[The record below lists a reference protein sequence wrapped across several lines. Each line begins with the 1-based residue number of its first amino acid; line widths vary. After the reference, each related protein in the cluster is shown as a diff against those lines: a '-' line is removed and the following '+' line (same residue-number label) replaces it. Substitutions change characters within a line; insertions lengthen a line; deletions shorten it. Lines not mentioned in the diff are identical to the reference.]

1 MTQVMREP
9 SAPPFRRP
17 LVERLVGNRSVW
29 SGYWSLVAHLAIGVI
44 LALMV
49 CESRPERAR
58 ARPIV
63 IDGRGMRGDPADR
76 QDGGESTVVVAS
88 TGPAAGEP
96 ADPETDPP
104 PPTDT
109 PPTVGATTGDRRA
122 TDVGEA
128 VAAGSAPPTEDS
140 LAIDRPNVAEGG
152 PIAEEAGRP
161 DRSSSAASGSE
172 GFKTRRGDARLA
184 AARRNGGTAASE
196 VAVEL
201 GLAWLA
207 AHQAVDG
214 SWRCDLS
221 GCRCDGACRDAGTIA
236 STTASTAIALLPFL
250 GAGHTHEDGTHQ
262 QTVSRGIYYL
272 ASRLKETPHGG
283 DLCEGTMYGQ
293 GLATLVFAEAFGMTG
308 DDLLRKP
315 LADCIR
321 FIETAQDQY
330 SGGWRYLPGQP
341 GDLTV
346 TAWQIAALKSAQ
358 LSGLMVP
365 SPAIDGAAR
374 FLDRVQSMGGAAYG
388 YRAPSA
394 KHSTSAIGLLCRMY
408 TGWKPGD
415 EPLDRG
421 IERLASRPP
430 DPNAIYENF
439 YLAQVLMQADHPAW
453 PRWNARLRDSLVRS
467 QARVGHE
474 TGSWTFAD
482 RETAPGG
489 RLAHT
494 SLALLVLEVYYRL
507 LPIYGEEAVA
517 PGF

>member
-1 MTQVMREP
+1 MTPVMHEP

-49 CESRPERAR
+49 CESRPERSR

-63 IDGRGMRGDPADR
+63 IDGRGMRSDETAR
-76 QDGGESTVVVAS
+76 QDGGESAIVVAS
-88 TGPAAGEP
+88 PAA
-96 ADPETDPP
+96 AAATDPEPDGPPQTDAPP
-104 PPTDT
+104 PVVANPGDA
-109 PPTVGATTGDRRA
+109 ATIE
-122 TDVGEA
+122 VEELF
-128 VAAGSAPPTEDS
+128 AAGSAPTTEDS
-140 LAIDRPNVAEGG
+140 LAIDPPTAADAG
-152 PIAEEAGRP
+152 PIAAVVGKPGQSPTAG
-161 DRSSSAASGSE
+161 SG
-172 GFKTRRGDARLA
+172 GKRFGNRRGDARLA
-184 AARRNGGTAASE
+184 AARRNGGTTASE
-196 VAVEL
+196 AAVEL

-207 AHQAVDG
+207 AHQAIDG

-221 GCRCDGACRDAGTIA
+221 GCRCDGGCRDAGTVA

-321 FIETAQDQY
+321 FIETSQDQY

-346 TAWQIAALKSAQ
+346 TAWQVAALKSAQ
-358 LSGLMVP
+358 LSGLTVP
-365 SPAIDGAAR
+365 SPAIDGAVR

-388 YRAPSA
+388 YRSPSA

-439 YLAQVLMQADHPAW
+439 YLAQVLLQAEHPAW
-453 PRWNARLRDSLVRS
+453 PRWNARLRDALVRS

-474 TGSWTFAD
+474 TGSWTFDD

-517 PGF
+517 AGF

>member
-1 MTQVMREP
+1 MTPSMDASLEP
-9 SAPPFRRP
+9 PSPRP
-17 LVERLVGNRSVW
+17 LVEQLVGNRSVW
-29 SGYWSLVAHLAIGVI
+29 SGYWSLVAHLAIGLI
-44 LALMV
+44 LAMLV
-49 CESRPERAR
+49 ADRPPEPSR

-63 IDGRGMRGDPADR
+63 IDGRGMRGDAADR
-76 QDGGESTVVVAS
+76 QEGGESAVVVAS
-88 TGPAAGEP
+88 AAQQAAAPTDAEP
-96 ADPETDPP
+96 DGTPRPDPP
-104 PPTDT
+104 PAAA
-109 PPTVGATTGDRRA
+109 VNAA
-122 TDVGEA
+122 AEAA
-128 VAAGSAPPTEDS
+128 VAAADGSAPPTQDPR
-140 LAIDRPNVAEGG
+140 AIDTTGIAATGHAPDDDTRGRSPAAVA
-152 PIAEEAGRP
+152 R
-161 DRSSSAASGSE
+161 GSRF
-172 GFKTRRGDARLA
+172 GSRRGDARLA

-196 VAVEL
+196 QAVEL

-207 AHQAVDG
+207 AHQAIDG

-221 GCRCDGACRDAGTIA
+221 GCRCDGGCRDAGTVA

-250 GAGHTHEDGTHQ
+250 GAGHTHEQGGHQ
-262 QTVSRGIYYL
+262 ETVSRGIYYL
-272 ASRLKETPHGG
+272 ASRLKETPHGS

-308 DDLLRKP
+308 DEILRET
-315 LADCIR
+315 LAGCIR

-358 LSGLMVP
+358 LAGLTVP
-365 SPAIDGAAR
+365 SPTIDGAAR

-388 YRAPSA
+388 YRSPSA

-430 DPNAIYENF
+430 DPDAIYENF
-439 YLAQVLMQADHPAW
+439 YLSQVLMQAGHPAW
-453 PRWNARLRDSLVRS
+453 PRWNARLRDALVRS

-474 TGSWTFAD
+474 TGSWSFAD
-482 RETAPGG
+482 RETAAGG

-507 LPIYGEEAVA
+507 LPIYGENAVGT
-517 PGF
+517 GF

>member
-1 MTQVMREP
+1 M
-9 SAPPFRRP
+9 
-17 LVERLVGNRSVW
+17 G
-29 SGYWSLVAHLAIGVI
+29 GYWSLVAHLAIGVI
-44 LALMV
+44 LAMFV
-49 CESRPERAR
+49 ADSRPAPSRS
-58 ARPIV
+58 RPIV
-63 IDGRGMRGDPADR
+63 IDGRGMRGDAVDR
-76 QDGGESTVVVAS
+76 QEGGAAVVVA
-88 TGPAAGEP
+88 PAQLA
-96 ADPETDPP
+96 AA
-104 PPTDT
+104 PTDAE
-109 PPTVGATTGDRRA
+109 PHESPGPEAQPAVVVNAG
-122 TDVGEA
+122 VEA
-128 VAAGSAPPTEDS
+128 VAEPVAEASGNAADASAQPTRDQPTRDPR
-140 LAIDRPNVAEGG
+140 AIDTPG
-152 PIAEEAGRP
+152 IAESGLAPHVDTRGRP
-161 DRSSSAASGSE
+161 PAGVARGSRF
-172 GFKTRRGDARLA
+172 GSRRGDARLA
-184 AARRNGGTAASE
+184 AARRHGGTAASE
-196 VAVEL
+196 AAVEL

-221 GCRCDGACRDAGTIA
+221 GCRCDGGCRDAGTVA

-250 GAGHTHEDGTHQ
+250 GAGHTHEDGVHQ
-262 QTVSRGIYYL
+262 ETVSRGIYYL
-272 ASRLKETPHGG
+272 ASRLKETPHGS

-308 DDLLRKP
+308 DELLREP
-315 LADCIR
+315 LAGCIR

-358 LSGLMVP
+358 LAGLTVP

-388 YRAPSA
+388 YRSPSA

-430 DPNAIYENF
+430 DPDAIYENF
-439 YLAQVLMQADHPAW
+439 YLAQVLMQTGHPAW
-453 PRWNARLRDSLVRS
+453 PRWNARLRDALVRS

-474 TGSWTFAD
+474 TGSWAFAD
-482 RETAPGG
+482 RETAAGG

-507 LPIYGEEAVA
+507 LPIYGEEAVRT
-517 PGF
+517 GF